1 MSKKILYH
9 GSPEI
14 VTKPEF
20 GLGKPYND
28 YGSGFYCTEHLE
40 LAKEWSVTEG
50 VDGYSNKYEIDT
62 SGLSILDLSSS
73 DYTILHWLAILVDYR
88 RFQITT
94 TVMRRG
100 VEYLKENFS
109 VDISSYDVI
118 TGYRADDSYFKFAKA
133 FLTNQISLAQLSY
146 AMRLGSLGE
155 QFVLKSPTAFEKIEF
170 LSYETCDSSIYY
182 PKRKARNDAARD
194 AFNAELEKDDL
205 DGIFMRDVIR
215 NEVKKDDPCLR

>member
-20 GLGKPYND
+20 GLGKTYND

-62 SGLSILDLSSS
+62 SGLSILNLSSS
-73 DYTILHWLAILVDYR
+73 DYTILHWLAILVEYR

-109 VDISSYDVI
+109 VDISSYDAI

-133 FLTNQISLAQLSY
+133 FLTNQISLVQLSY
-146 AMRLGSLGE
+146 AMKLGSLGE

-182 PKRKARNDAARD
+182 PKRKARNDAARN

-205 DGIFMRDVIR
+205 DGMFMRDVIR